1 MNQSHTSSMANN
13 VTWAVSNLCRGKP
26 APPLDIVKV
35 FIAPL
40 VNILDVTTNDA
51 AASESA
57 DIRTDTAW
65 ALSYQCDG
73 DEARI
78 QAVVVSGVIP
88 TLIKI
93 VKDYPTNRSFMI
105 PTVRCLGNIVTGNA
119 KQTEA
124 VLNAGILD
132 LAMDLIEHPAT
143 AIKKDTC
150 WILSN
155 IAAGTKKQTDALFQV
170 NGLVKKI
177 VQCASDA
184 PWEIRKEAV
193 WAVCNILTCGTD
205 RHMEKI
211 VKVNGIQALCDV
223 LKLQQDA
230 TLLLAVMDAF
240 EKLLD
245 ADEQFDRNY
254 KTLMDECGGVDHLE
268 DLQQH
273 PNNDVFE
280 KASNLIIR
288 YFGADDEDE
297 DPALAPATQEDG
309 TFTFGFPSKELFPE
323 GNEVITS
330 PRVSFKFG
338 GTSFSN
344 MSEV

>member
-1 MNQSHTSSMANN
+1 MNQAFTLTMAET
-13 VTWAVSNLCRGKP
+13 VTLAVSILSRGKP

-57 DIRTDTAW
+57 AIRANAAW

-93 VKDYPTNRSFMI
+93 VKDCPTNRSFMI
-105 PTVRCLGNIVTGNA
+105 PAVRCLGNIVTGNA

-211 VKVNGIQALCDV
+211 VKVHGIQALCDV
-223 LKLQQDA
+223 LKFGEGA

-245 ADEQFDRNY
+245 ANEQFGRNY
-254 KTLMDECGGVDHLE
+254 KTLMEQVGGDCNLE
-268 DLQQH
+268 DLQH
-273 PNNDVFE
+273 HENNDVYE
-280 KASNLIIR
+280 KANNLIIR

-297 DPALAPATQEDG
+297 DPALAPATQENG
-309 TFTFGFPSKELFPE
+309 TFSFPLQSKNE
-323 GNEVITS
+323 GDEVTS
-330 PRVSFKFG
+330 SSGVSLKFSG
-338 GTSFSN
+338 MSIGN
-344 MSEV
+344 MGRK